1 MGKITF
7 NADIMGL
14 ISLFETLT
22 QAQVKD
28 CVMREESLLFIV
40 NENEIGKAVGKK
52 GVNVRRLEDRLRKRI
67 RVVEFNPDV
76 SRFVRNLIMPYQA
89 KSVIVEEGIIT
100 IIPDDHKSRGMLI
113 GKNASILRF
122 NESIVKRYFK
132 DINEM
137 KVV

>member
-7 NADIMGL
+7 NADIIGL

-28 CVMREESLLFIV
+28 YVMREESLLFIV

-132 DINEM
+132 DITEM